1 MTQSTYLN
9 NMNHKLI
16 FTPEPEST
24 VNFAVEILPLT
35 AMSTFSEEVVFDTAK
50 NASGFVGYQAISE
63 INVSITKWDR
73 VFFFD
78 SDDSDPNSMYPG
90 SFTDASYGILGL
102 DGTNPFSSISPLNV
116 SFSESK
122 IIAGWAN
129 SNVSY
134 QGSTTL
140 KQDYI
145 RYTAKSITGG
155 YALSDLFSNEIALL
169 TGVSNMDIPFNS
181 GLYTALNNVSQT
193 RDPASAAIKTTESLV
208 TGLLN
213 MAKYPSGSPSNTRGN
228 QFLSDLASQSPSPE
242 RSKRFWVKFRT
253 GDALALQLT
262 YIPKEGNGN
271 PARNNGDFLGSNK
284 IYDRTYKIYLKMV

>member
-1 MTQSTYLN
+1 MTALN
-9 NMNHKLI
+9 NKVERLL
-16 FTPEPEST
+16 FTAAPEPT
-24 VNFAVEILPLT
+24 VNFALEILPLT

-63 INVSITKWDR
+63 INVSLTKWNK

-78 SDDSDPNSMYPG
+78 SDDSDPNTMYPG
-90 SFTDASYGILGL
+90 SFTDASYGILGS
-102 DGTNPFSSISPLNV
+102 DGINPFASPNPLNV

-122 IIAGWAN
+122 VIAGWAN
-129 SNVSY
+129 AAVEY
-134 QGSTTL
+134 QGNTTL

-155 YALSDLFSNEIALL
+155 YALADLFSNERILL
-169 TGVSNMDIPFNS
+169 TGVSNMDIPFNT

-193 RDPASAAIKTTESLV
+193 RTLTSDAIKTTESLV

-213 MAKYPSGSPSNTRGN
+213 MAKYPNGSPSNTRGN
-228 QFLSDLASQSPSPE
+228 QFLSDLASQSQTE
-242 RSKRFWVKFRT
+242 TQSKRFWVYFRP

-262 YIPKEGNGN
+262 YIPKEGDNQI
-271 PARNNGDFLGSNK
+271 AKNNNDFLGTNR
-284 IYDRTYKIYLKMV
+284 IMNRTYKIYLKMV